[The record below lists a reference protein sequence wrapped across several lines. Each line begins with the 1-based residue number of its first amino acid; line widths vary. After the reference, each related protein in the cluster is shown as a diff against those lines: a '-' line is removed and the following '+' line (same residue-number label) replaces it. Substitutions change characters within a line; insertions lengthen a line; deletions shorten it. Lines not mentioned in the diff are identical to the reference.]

1 MDKKYRLYIDE
12 TGTAAYKEQESER
25 YLTLTG
31 VIMKDTEII
40 RLKILL
46 DDFKYTYIPNY
57 DTDSGELFNLHRT
70 DMVNCKGCFSFL
82 KNESLRTQFDD
93 ALLSLLNNM
102 DFTIIS
108 ATFDKI
114 AISRKYGIFR
124 KHPYTYLLDILFT
137 RYIYFLDNE
146 NARGDILIES
156 RNKTDDNELKNLY
169 RDFYHNGN
177 HYISSR
183 RVQSRFTSSELKL
196 KRKEKNIGGLQIA
209 DLVSKQTQ
217 LTTLKHYGIP
227 LNYPLHD
234 FGIKLEQII
243 YPKIRKHPNGKLKGY
258 GLLLIDD

>member
-146 NARGDILIES
+146 NARGDILIEPNHS
-156 RNKTDDNELKNLY
+156 LEEYYYFFADQLLNEKFSKILGVNNAHEFTFYYANKKYALYDDKNLL
-169 RDFYHNGN
+169 NKSW
-177 HYISSR
+177 ISPSNITDAI
-183 RVQSRFTSSELKL
+183 SFTE
-196 KRKEKNIGGLQIA
+196 
-209 DLVSKQTQ
+209 
-217 LTTLKHYGIP
+217 TLSNKK
-227 LNYPLHD
+227 D
-234 FGIKLEQII
+234 EA
-243 YPKIRKHPNGKLKGY
+243 
-258 GLLLIDD
+258 